1 MERSRLSFTGQRREN
16 HFESKG
22 ACGFRSRGNNRQGRR
37 LGGPKVESAHRRVS
51 EAAPCL
57 DCVLRDPVCAGVF
70 VYARSAGTVRDVVF
84 AISGRVFFHNFD
96 FTVVPDR
103 SVRFFRAGAGARAR
117 GGP

>member
-1 MERSRLSFTGQRREN
+1 
-16 HFESKG
+16 
-22 ACGFRSRGNNRQGRR
+22 
-37 LGGPKVESAHRRVS
+37 
-51 EAAPCL
+51 L

-96 FTVVPDR
+96 IAVIPVR
-103 SVRFFRAGAGARAR
+103 SVRFFRAGAGARAC